1 MDRSQTTTPPQAPL
15 GNSSASGNEPQ
26 QASSVAPASADAA
39 GQVRSRAYWRLAF
52 ISAVV
57 IVIVLLTS
65 YSASRMIVALKP
77 TPRRV
82 EPVERVHTVQPYLT
96 ERITVQELIP
106 SFGTARAMKS
116 VVISAQVAGEIVE
129 TMETLR
135 VGQAVH
141 ATRVVTGESG
151 ISERF
156 DGDEIVRIDPQS
168 YQRRM
173 DQAEDLAREIEVE
186 LARLKQEET
195 NLERRLKIQKLSFE
209 EYEREYNR
217 VKGLFDRNVV
227 SRSEL
232 SAAELDLRRYEDAMV
247 QLETEL
253 HLLPVRIRQAEAKLT
268 TQRNEVELA
277 RLDLQRA
284 RVTSPISGHLSEV
297 QVERGQYVR
306 VGDPLVTVTS
316 ANQVEVPVG
325 IPMREYLKLIP
336 RINAGELPEAVLKTV
351 NAGGQEGEWKGLVT
365 RAAPMADPQTRT
377 VDLFILVDNA
387 QFTRPLL
394 PGTFVTVAIDG
405 PIYEDVI
412 PIPRDTVYQQQV
424 FVVEEGRAV
433 RKTVEPIAQIE
444 SIMLVGAPLEAGE
457 MIIMTNLDILQP
469 GDAVRASGETTQ
481 SFRDELN
488 RLRRPGLRILESGPA
503 RETISESAPDAR
515 KRRQ

>member
-1 MDRSQTTTPPQAPL
+1 M
-15 GNSSASGNEPQ
+15 GNSSKSGPESRPV
-26 QASSVAPASADAA
+26 SPTSTGSVDA
-39 GQVRSRAYWRLAF
+39 GGHVRSRVYWRLAAV
-52 ISAVV
+52 SVVV
-57 IVIVLLTS
+57 ILVVLVAS
-65 YSASRMIVALKP
+65 YSAARMIIAMKP

-116 VVISAQVAGEIVE
+116 VVLSAQVAGELIE
-129 TMETLR
+129 TMEILR
-135 VGQAVH
+135 VGQAVR
-141 ATRVVTGESG
+141 APRVVTGESG
-151 ISERF
+151 ISERL
-156 DGDEIVRIDPQS
+156 DGDEIVRIDPQT
-168 YQRRM
+168 YQRRL

-195 NLERRLKIQKLSFE
+195 NFERRLKIQKLSFE

-217 VKGLFDRNVV
+217 VKGLFERNVV

-253 HLLPVRIRQAEAKLT
+253 HLLPVRIRQTEAKLT

-277 RLDLQRA
+277 RLDLQRT

-336 RINAGELPEAVLKTV
+336 RITAGELPQAVLKTV
-351 NAGGQEGEWKGLVT
+351 NSGGQEGEWTGLVT
-365 RAAPMADPQTRT
+365 RAAPVADPQTRT
-377 VDLFILVDNA
+377 VDLFVLVDNE
-387 QFTRPLL
+387 QYSRPLL

-405 PIYEDVI
+405 PVYENVI
-412 PIPRDTVYQQQV
+412 PIPRDTVYQRQV

-433 RKTVEPIAQIE
+433 RKAIEPIAQIE
-444 SIMLVGAPLEAGE
+444 SIMLVGAPLKAGE
-457 MIIMTNLDILQP
+457 LIIMTNLDILQP
-469 GDAVRASGETTQ
+469 GDAVRAPGDTTQ
-481 SFRDELN
+481 SFRDELS
-488 RLRRPGLRILESGPA
+488 RLRRPGLRILNSDPPQ
-503 RETISESAPDAR
+503 ETISESSTESR
-515 KRRQ
+515 QRRQ